1 MKFKIDELEI
11 GAIYL
16 IDYKE
21 EDNSRNYF
29 GPGILQLTEGLNDL
43 YFFILN
49 DERTAFELDKNC
61 VFGLENI
68 VGKIDLDSITTYL

>member
-21 EDNSRNYF
+21 EDNSRNYS
-29 GPGILQLTEGLNDL
+29 GPGILYLTEGLNDL
-43 YFFILN
+43 YFYILN
-49 DERTAFELDKNC
+49 ENGKNFNLELAC

-68 VGKIDLDSITTYL
+68 VRKIDLDSITTYL